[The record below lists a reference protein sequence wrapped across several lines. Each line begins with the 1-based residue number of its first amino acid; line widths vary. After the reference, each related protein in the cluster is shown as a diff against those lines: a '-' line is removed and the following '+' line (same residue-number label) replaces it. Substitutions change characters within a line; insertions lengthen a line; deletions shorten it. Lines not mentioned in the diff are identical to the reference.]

1 MHCDR
6 NNELFERVMGN
17 CLHPYAG
24 DWVPQSS
31 YLKDLVWFPLP
42 TGPVNQTW
50 GAAPCRPNWRPLFL
64 ISGAQ
69 KQALRGRHVHILAD
83 LQFSSSRGRCHW
95 PHFPSGLPLWKCLSC
110 CTEVM
115 CGCLY
120 PPPRQGPCPVISVT
134 WPNVSTQSGA
144 GAVQEWGLWA
154 GIP

>member
-1 MHCDR
+1 M
-6 NNELFERVMGN
+6 
-17 CLHPYAG
+17 
-24 DWVPQSS
+24 
-31 YLKDLVWFPLP
+31 KDIRLP
-42 TGPVNQTW
+42 GHQGIWIW
-50 GAAPCRPNWRPLFL
+50 GAKVIKVGNVYELQWIAHGDSGTQVAKTVFLWRW
-64 ISGAQ
+64 AQ

-83 LQFSSSRGRCHW
+83 LQFSSSRGQCHW
-95 PHFPSGLPLWKCLSC
+95 PHFPSGPPLWKCLSC

-154 GIP
+154 GIPWPGSTLPRAGP